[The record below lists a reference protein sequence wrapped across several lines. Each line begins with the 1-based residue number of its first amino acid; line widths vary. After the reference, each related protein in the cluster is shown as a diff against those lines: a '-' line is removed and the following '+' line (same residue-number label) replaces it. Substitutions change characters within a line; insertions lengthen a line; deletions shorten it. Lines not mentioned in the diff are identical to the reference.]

1 MHFFSHICEQIYFST
16 GKLALTKTIA
26 LVSVLFVLKTRL
38 TLNLL
43 IMFLNGLY
51 FNELTFYVQH
61 FPMYRESDA
70 ECFEPDEAPAD
81 EKNYK
86 FRERWECISRESS
99 EFVSTLS

>member
-1 MHFFSHICEQIYFST
+1 
-16 GKLALTKTIA
+16 
-26 LVSVLFVLKTRL
+26 
-38 TLNLL
+38 
-43 IMFLNGLY
+43 MFLNWLY
-51 FNELTFYVQH
+51 FNELSFYVQH

-99 EFVSTLS
+99 EFVSTLSQTLSYYSLRVGYLKAVHTVKE